1 MLNMVQSAPNQ
12 PMQYPQTFP
21 SNHTQYMH
29 PLPPHNH
36 MVANQNAPMPYA
48 MAPRFLHPMVVETS
62 TGHLHLQPFIN
73 PDGQIGITPVAP
85 CPPQMQTLPQLQ
97 MGMHWNTP
105 AYPTNVPVQEGVP
118 MQQAVYPVQEGMMQQ
133 RHFVPAP
140 FNNIQQ
146 AHGCMTPLLQTP
158 YANGN
163 ITSGPQAPIRC
174 PSPLAQPK
182 VEASI
187 DHSCSKADI
196 NGSLHSVNRS
206 DKEHHSKITD
216 SNLSQSYG
224 SQKVSGVTSVEQI
237 SNKNLT
243 HHPVSM
249 STANHFLKSPD
260 SGFGEGHTDAISCAS
275 ECEVIICYYF
285 KRFIL
290 KRNG

>member
-1 MLNMVQSAPNQ
+1 M
-12 PMQYPQTFP
+12 
-21 SNHTQYMH
+21 
-29 PLPPHNH
+29 
-36 MVANQNAPMPYA
+36 
-48 MAPRFLHPMVVETS
+48 
-62 TGHLHLQPFIN
+62 
-73 PDGQIGITPVAP
+73 
-85 CPPQMQTLPQLQ
+85 
-97 MGMHWNTP
+97 
-105 AYPTNVPVQEGVP
+105 
-118 MQQAVYPVQEGMMQQ
+118 
-133 RHFVPAP
+133 
-140 FNNIQQ
+140 
-146 AHGCMTPLLQTP
+146 
-158 YANGN
+158 
-163 ITSGPQAPIRC
+163 
-174 PSPLAQPK
+174 AQPK